1 MITWGSRRGSPL
13 EALVQTLVGAVEA
26 DYNCPMNTTSSAQP
40 LGDDDLNRLD
50 GFLDALSPDTAM
62 LLEELDGFMAAIA
75 CTPDDIDVE
84 ELLPEIL
91 GLDDDEE
98 PVFSSEEEAR
108 EFKELLERHL
118 MSVAEA
124 LSAGEGFAPIL
135 MHDDDGTPQ
144 GNLWAVGFLRGIT
157 VHPEVWDQLEE
168 AEETGALFEPF
179 ETLAEEIDFETGE
192 VSAALAPERR
202 QDLIEA
208 MIEAAFG
215 FHERLRT
222 LPGRSDRH

>member
-1 MITWGSRRGSPL
+1 MITWGSPRASPI
-13 EALVQTLVGAVEA
+13 EALAQALVGAVEA
-26 DYNCPMNTTSSAQP
+26 DYNPAMNTTSSAQP

-84 ELLPEIL
+84 ELLPEVL

-98 PVFSSEEEAR
+98 PVFSSEDEAR

-157 VHPEVWDQLEE
+157 VHPEAWDQLEE

-192 VSAALAPERR
+192 VSVAVAPERR

-222 LPGRSDRH
+222 LPGRSERH

>member
-1 MITWGSRRGSPL
+1 
-13 EALVQTLVGAVEA
+13 
-26 DYNCPMNTTSSAQP
+26 MNTISSAQP
-40 LGDDDLNRLD
+40 LGDADLNRLD
-50 GFLDALSPDTAM
+50 ALLDELSPDTAM
-62 LLEELDGFMAAIA
+62 LLEELDGFMAAVA
-75 CTPDDIDVE
+75 CTPDDIDIE

-98 PVFSSEEEAR
+98 PAFGSAAQAS

-144 GNLWAVGFLRGIT
+144 GNLWAVGFLRGMT
-157 VHPEVWDQLEE
+157 VQPDAWDRLDES
-168 AEETGALFEPF
+168 EETGALFEPF
-179 ETLAEEIDFETGE
+179 EALAEEIDFETGE
-192 VSAALAPERR
+192 VSAAVAPERR
-202 QDLIEA
+202 QELIEA
-208 MIEAAFG
+208 MIEAAFS

-222 LPGRSDRH
+222 LAGRSDRH